1 MTGKGEVPMLTE
13 KDDRWSWVGG
23 ADMETFAFGFWDGT
37 STQTLR
43 VWIMLQR
50 LIAYNLWNGWGYIL
64 YTYNILYTY
73 MYLCMYILHIIEST
87 YRSIADV
94 LVSNLFDPPVLHT
107 FAAARVNLCRLERLC
122 AATQQRSS
130 IPILRRSRSTKLG
143 WLAGWSWGLW
153 MLVKHLER

>member
-1 MTGKGEVPMLTE
+1 
-13 KDDRWSWVGG
+13 
-23 ADMETFAFGFWDGT
+23 
-37 STQTLR
+37 
-43 VWIMLQR
+43 MLQR

-73 MYLCMYILHIIEST
+73 MYLCMYILHIMEST

-143 WLAGWSWGLW
+143 WLDVGETSRKIELRTPANPVSQAFLSKDSLTNDSGLEFENNSQKASSSMNLLHFHW
-153 MLVKHLER
+153 FSLSLSL